1 MAADG
6 SAVGDNGERTVRAP
20 TFLYESIWCFLLFF
34 FLIYVD
40 NRRKFEGQT
49 LLLYGILYSAERFF
63 VEALR
68 TDSLMIGPFKQAQVL
83 SLSVIAVCI
92 IAYLILYRR
101 CKNR

>member
-1 MAADG
+1 M
-6 SAVGDNGERTVRAP
+6 
-20 TFLYESIWCFLLFF
+20 
-34 FLIYVD
+34 
-40 NRRKFEGQT
+40 
-49 LLLYGILYSAERFF
+49 LLYGILYSAERFF

-83 SLSVIAVCI
+83 SLSVIAICI